1 MRIPH
6 PGRLSRGALAGLALV
21 LLAGCSA
28 REPEG
33 TADEPSSRTLAA
45 ALDGDDDHDALARI
59 AGAAGLADVFEGV
72 GPYTVFAPA
81 DAALDAEGVPDFTAE
96 ERRAEGAAL
105 VRAHVV
111 PGALT
116 RQDIVAAIER
126 AGGDGVAMRTMA
138 DGLLTFSRENGGIVV
153 VAANGARGR
162 LVGEETAT
170 RNGVIQ
176 PVDALLV
183 RPEPAPAG

>member
-1 MRIPH
+1 M
-6 PGRLSRGALAGLALV
+6 RLSRPRLLRGAAAGLATLI
-21 LLAGCSA
+21 LAGCGA
-28 REPEG
+28 RELEES
-33 TADEPSSRTLAA
+33 AAEPSSRTLAMV
-45 ALDGDDDHDALARI
+45 LDREADHDTLARV

-81 DAALDAEGVPDFTAE
+81 DPAFEADGVPDFTAG
-96 ERRAEGAAL
+96 ERRTEGADL

-138 DGLLTFSRENGGIVV
+138 DGLLTFSRERQGIVV
-153 VAANGARGR
+153 TAANGARAR
-162 LVGEETAT
+162 LVGDETAV
-170 RNGVIQ
+170 RNGVVQ

-183 RPEPAPAG
+183 RPEPVPAG

>member
-1 MRIPH
+1 MRIHTPA
-6 PGRLSRGALAGLALV
+6 RLRRGALAGLAV
-21 LLAGCSA
+21 ILLAGCGA
-28 REPEG
+28 AETGDAPGEP
-33 TADEPSSRTLAA
+33 PSRTLAA
-45 ALDGDDDHDALARI
+45 ALDGDDEHDALARI

-81 DAALDAEGVPDFTAE
+81 DPAFEADGVPDFTAE
-96 ERRAEGAAL
+96 DRRAEGAAL

-138 DGLLTFSRENGGIVV
+138 DGLLTFSRENDGIVV
-153 VAANGARGR
+153 VAADGARGR
-162 LVGEETAT
+162 LVGDETAT

-183 RPEPAPAG
+183 RPQPAPAG